1 MYISP
6 RGRASLATIALGALI
21 VISAIWIISTFQ
33 EVVLL
38 RDIADGAYANVSDAE
53 FYALA
58 DANDSRQALVGLLAL
73 AIFLVAIVTFLMWQ
87 YRVRKNAD
95 YIGTTGLRFS
105 PGWVIGW
112 WFIPIMGLFR
122 PYQVMKEMWQSNY
135 HNVYEYNESRNL
147 EVSGL
152 LGWWWGLLIVSGF
165 ISSVSLRIYIRSDDI
180 NTLIIGDWL
189 DIGSSVIW
197 IVSAV
202 LAIVLIREISDFQ
215 ESKHRMHR
223 QSERPPMRALDW
235 E

>member
-6 RGRASLATIALGALI
+6 RGRARLATIALGALI
-21 VISAIWIISTFQ
+21 AISAVGIISTFI
-33 EVVLL
+33 EVVFL
-38 RDIADGAYANVSDAE
+38 RNIADGAYANVSDAE

-58 DANDSRQALVGLLAL
+58 DANDSRQAIVWLLYF
-73 AIFLVAIVTFLMWQ
+73 AIFLVAVFTFLMWQ

-95 YIGTTGLRFS
+95 YIGTTDLRFS
-105 PGWVIGW
+105 PGWVVGW
-112 WFIPIMGLFR
+112 WFIPIMSLFR
-122 PYQVMKEMWQSNY
+122 PYQVMKELWQSNY
-135 HNVYEYNESRNL
+135 HNGYEQGESQNL
-147 EVSGL
+147 EVSWL
-152 LGWWWGLLIVSGF
+152 IGWWWGLFLLGGF
-165 ISSVSLRIYIRSDDI
+165 IGNAAGRIYLRSEYI
-180 NTLIIGDWL
+180 ETLIIGGWL

-215 ESKHRMHR
+215 EAKHQMHR